1 MHDTIMT
8 SERRSRGVFRFT
20 ARDEEDA
27 FLLGAQQHNI
37 FAGRTQPGTVH
48 CQR

>member
-37 FAGRTQPGTVH
+37 FAG
-48 CQR
+48 